1 MRRGIAVCADIT
13 ATAVTA
19 AATGVVEAVVG
30 GKDQLIDLND
40 EDDEDEDE
48 EEDVV
53 QTICD
58 RIRAQMQK
66 DWEEALE
73 RARRDEGYSGIVR
86 LTKA

>member
-1 MRRGIAVCADIT
+1 M
-13 ATAVTA
+13 TA

-30 GKDQLIDLND
+30 GKDQSIDLND
-40 EDDEDEDE
+40 EDDEDDEDEDKE